1 MMATK
6 VLALIIMC
14 LIIVS
19 VFGCLIILF
28 AIFVSMLD
36 FDYDTNQ
43 LSINYYCTREDED
56 MEREP
61 HVIKLFKQYGNGDY
75 IHFSQEPYCSECM
88 EELYDEEQ
96 KYCQNCGARLSGEI
110 EIGNNM
116 TLYIDG
122 KKVT

>member
-1 MMATK
+1 MTTK
-6 VLALIIMC
+6 ILALIIMC
-14 LIIVS
+14 LIIIS

-36 FDYDTNQ
+36 FDYGTNQ
-43 LSINYYCTREDED
+43 LSINYYCHREEED
-56 MEREP
+56 MKEEP
-61 HVIKLFKQYGNGDY
+61 HVIKLFKQHGNGDY